1 MSQINRNTV
10 VKQWVGK
17 AADAG
22 MVEEG
27 LRHIVYDLSI
37 ENIEERKAKAIPF
50 DTANQ
55 VADYLGI
62 KVETVFR
69 NRIVGK
75 KVIALNKKQY
85 AIRVIKK

>member
-1 MSQINRNTV
+1 MPSINRNTV

-27 LRHIVYDLSI
+27 LKHIVYDLSI
-37 ENIEERKAKAIPF
+37 KNLDERKAKAIPF

-55 VADYLGI
+55 VAAYLGI
-62 KVETVFR
+62 KVDIVFR
-69 NRIVGK
+69 NRMVGK
-75 KVIALNKKQY
+75 KVTALNKKQY

>member
-1 MSQINRNTV
+1 MPSINRNTV

-27 LRHIVYDLSI
+27 LKHIVYDLSI
-37 ENIEERKAKAIPF
+37 ENLEERKAKAIPF

-55 VADYLGI
+55 VAAYLGI
-62 KVETVFR
+62 NVDIVFR
-69 NRIVGK
+69 NRMVGK
-75 KVIALNKKQY
+75 KVKALNKKQY